1 MDRGRMIDHVQNVNA
16 MQIDSFRKTGKTSTR
31 IIHPPGGE
39 DHWNLA
45 WGFEDPEPPKPK
57 VNNKKIDQ
65 FKTTFELQQ
74 EQNYPN
80 QMKNRNVVESSEF
93 RDAMYN
99 EPEDRFPKNNNMRN
113 NRNVNDSPK
122 NIIYN
127 QNEQRIPKNIRN
139 NRNVNESPELRQIMY
154 NQNEQRN
161 SKNIRN
167 YRNVNES
174 PELRQEMYNQNEQ
187 RNFISNSKYKPVEP
201 IENENKNIV
210 TRKVFNSLQVF
221 NKDDGN
227 KESEV
232 KQKKGFVATFNMC

>member
-1 MDRGRMIDHVQNVNA
+1 
-16 MQIDSFRKTGKTSTR
+16 
-31 IIHPPGGE
+31 
-39 DHWNLA
+39 
-45 WGFEDPEPPKPK
+45 
-57 VNNKKIDQ
+57 
-65 FKTTFELQQ
+65 
-74 EQNYPN
+74 
-80 QMKNRNVVESSEF
+80 
-93 RDAMYN
+93 
-99 EPEDRFPKNNNMRN
+99 
-113 NRNVNDSPK
+113 VNDSPK

-174 PELRQEMYNQNEQ
+174 PELRQAMYNQNEQ